1 MWAALRMDWRAV
13 VEVFVFIALAS
24 AVGYL
29 AVLVAWPVGLCLV
42 RRRGVPWVVGRLVQE
57 KKKMEGELDGRST
70 ED

>member
-42 RRRGVPWVVGRLVQE
+42 RRRGVPWVVARLIQE
-57 KKKMEGELDGRST
+57 KEKTEGELDGRST